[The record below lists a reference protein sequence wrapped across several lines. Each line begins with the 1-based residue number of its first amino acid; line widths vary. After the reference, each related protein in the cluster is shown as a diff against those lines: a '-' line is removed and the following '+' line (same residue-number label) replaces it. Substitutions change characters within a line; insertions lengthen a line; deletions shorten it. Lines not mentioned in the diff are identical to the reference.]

1 MWPNLTN
8 IQPNIANKI
17 KSYGDSMEAS
27 KLNAWIR
34 VFSGAKV
41 GNSNGLIMQSNVN
54 RKLFRAVGETS
65 ATIYGDLQSSGVL
78 GVDWGNRAVET
89 GIGRISRPS
98 PVITGFNVKEGK
110 DQISRQATLEIKAF
124 SLEQMEKIQSFFL
137 EPGYSLYI
145 EWGWNTRSGISGFT
159 PATGSAEAIV
169 KTIADKSLSWTNL
182 SKTRTNSSGEFDCFL
197 GFIVGGNVSGDS
209 ENFNVSVNLRGAP
222 SLPTYMQSYQ
232 GTSRID
238 ADGKIAEN
246 RRVFQLFGNTE
257 SESETS
263 TLRRFGKMFNDLPTF
278 RQTTDVESLKSEAAK
293 NQFINFDEVIK
304 KQVALAVSSEWY
316 KTDAIEVTVTASD
329 GKAKEEVPIAKEDLF
344 SDKRYIRMDLAVK
357 ILNKIGAIDRYT
369 IGDKEVTFQIDIDN
383 TVIGSFP
390 YQYSAKADKLI
401 IPGQLPDFFQYYLQ
415 SSQIKQLQGGILEV
429 DGNPKAPRG
438 AKDGLEYFRRTGD
451 LIPPTGEDGKPKD
464 GYFKEKEGYYGYLK
478 YLFVNFDMFKE
489 KIEQK
494 NKNVREIFLD
504 ILNEM
509 SSAVNSFWNFQIVEG
524 QFKENTDIKPG
535 VFGTQYNTPKKD
547 GDIILTVIDENF
559 IGQNPSQEEAV
570 YFEHVGVGS
579 VFLDANIDI
588 SIPAEMTNQ
597 IVMTRIGGSANPDEA
612 LTSTNK
618 KSFFETTGDLFT
630 SAVSTTAT
638 AASNEVTSSAETQAL
653 QASTGFASKQEEY
666 DLYVKAAAD
675 LRAQREK
682 LSSNKITTQA
692 EADDFNN
699 LTKAANKFDQEA
711 NRVKRELDAE
721 AKEKVKQELEAKS
734 STLTAFLKKLTV
746 VPISSLETL
755 DIKENDLNDE
765 SELQIDK
772 LKAKF
777 NIYTFDDTE
786 YLDLLKRAAFGNKT
800 GTGNLS
806 HPLPIKYSFKILG
819 NSGIRRGDTFNIRG
833 IPSKYA
839 KHGLFQV
846 TQIEHSLDGNQWFTN
861 ITGDYRQIQ

>member
-415 SSQIKQLQGGILEV
+415 SSQIKQLEGGILEV

-524 QFKENTDIKPG
+524 QFKENTDIRPG

-612 LTSTNK
+612 LTSTSK

>member
-451 LIPPTGEDGKPKD
+451 LIPPTGEDRKPKE

-524 QFKENTDIKPG
+524 QFKENTDIRPG

-612 LTSTNK
+612 LTSTSK